1 MTRFTSGLSASP
13 RALGPSHK
21 GQGGRRAAGWNRSI
35 SMAAGPATP
44 PESSFVGAS
53 APRIAMREIVKRFDG
68 VLALDHVDLEVR
80 AGEVRAIVGEN
91 GAGKSTLIKILTGVL
106 APDAGAVFLEGR
118 SVDFRA
124 PHEAQRAGIVTI
136 YQEVN
141 LIPTLSAA
149 ENIFLDRE
157 PRRRFGLIDWR
168 KMRFGAREIL
178 ERYEIA
184 LDVDRPVRELGL
196 AAQQMIAIVRAL
208 SLGGRVIVMD
218 EPTSALTHREV
229 DHLMRIIGQ
238 IRADGVTVLYI
249 SHRLDELFRI
259 ADSVT
264 VLRDG
269 KRIMTADIAGLTKVD
284 IIEAMLGREVVR
296 AENSGR
302 SIPLGSAGRPAL
314 EAAGVSRLPRITEAS
329 VTVAAGEI
337 VGLAGLQGSGRTEL
351 MRLIFG
357 ADERETGRVTIGGEE
372 APAAPGAA
380 LARGIAY
387 LAEDRKADGIIPDL
401 SLRENLTLI
410 VLPRLARL
418 GVVRRGRERIIVDE
432 FIRRLG
438 IRAASPE
445 IRVRDLSGG
454 NQQKVLIARLLC
466 ADPKFL
472 LLDDPMRGIDVG
484 AKAEIERLIVTLAD
498 SELGVLVTSSELE
511 EVLSLADRIVVMRDG
526 RTVREL
532 RRGQGTFDAVARA
545 IAGDAV
551 EEPAP

>member
-1 MTRFTSGLSASP
+1 
-13 RALGPSHK
+13 
-21 GQGGRRAAGWNRSI
+21 
-35 SMAAGPATP
+35 
-44 PESSFVGAS
+44 
-53 APRIAMREIVKRFDG
+53 
-68 VLALDHVDLEVR
+68 
-80 AGEVRAIVGEN
+80 
-91 GAGKSTLIKILTGVL
+91 
-106 APDAGAVFLEGR
+106 
-118 SVDFRA
+118 
-124 PHEAQRAGIVTI
+124 
-136 YQEVN
+136 
-141 LIPTLSAA
+141 
-149 ENIFLDRE
+149 
-157 PRRRFGLIDWR
+157 
-168 KMRFGAREIL
+168 
-178 ERYEIA
+178 
-184 LDVDRPVRELGL
+184 
-196 AAQQMIAIVRAL
+196 
-208 SLGGRVIVMD
+208 MD

-269 KRIMTADIAGLTKVD
+269 KRIMTADITGLTKVD
-284 IIEAMLGREVVR
+284 IIEAMLGRKVVR

-314 EAAGVSRLPRITEAS
+314 EAAGVSRLPRVTEAS
-329 VTVAAGEI
+329 VRVAAGEI

-372 APAAPGAA
+372 ALAAPGAA

-418 GVVRRGRERIIVDE
+418 GIVRRGRERIIVDE

-511 EVLSLADRIVVMRDG
+511 EVLSLADRIVVLRDG

-551 EEPAP
+551 EKPAP

>member
-1 MTRFTSGLSASP
+1 
-13 RALGPSHK
+13 
-21 GQGGRRAAGWNRSI
+21 
-35 SMAAGPATP
+35 
-44 PESSFVGAS
+44 
-53 APRIAMREIVKRFDG
+53 MREIVKRFDG

-149 ENIFLDRE
+149 ENIFLGRE

-168 KMRFGAREIL
+168 KMRSGAREIL

-184 LDVDRPVRELGL
+184 LDVDRQVRELGL

-229 DHLMRIIGQ
+229 DHLMRIISQ

-269 KRIMTADIAGLTKVD
+269 KRIMTAEIAGLTKVD
-284 IIEAMLGREVVR
+284 IIEAMLGREIAH
-296 AENSGR
+296 AENSSR
-302 SIPLGSAGRPAL
+302 SIPLSSAGRPAL
-314 EAAGVSRLPRITEAS
+314 EAAGVSRLPRVTEAS
-329 VTVAAGEI
+329 VRVAAGEI

-357 ADERETGRVTIGGEE
+357 AEERETGRVTIGGEE

-418 GVVRRGRERIIVDE
+418 GVVRRGRERTIVDE

-484 AKAEIERLIVTLAD
+484 AKAEIERLIVALAD